1 MACSCNDDCTC
12 KVSVGQLAELVGF
25 AKAEL
30 WIDALNDT
38 FARYEIDTPLRQAH
52 FLAQILHETGGL
64 KWLRELWGPTPAQER
79 YEGRVDLGNT
89 FAGDGF
95 KFLGRGAIQLTGRSN
110 YEQYSNHCGVNVVRD
125 PSLVEQPPHAMLVAG
140 WYWQS
145 RGLNAYAD
153 LDDVETV
160 TRRVN
165 GGLNGFK
172 DRERWLAEAKR
183 VLNAGR

>member
-1 MACSCNDDCTC
+1 
-12 KVSVGQLAELVGF
+12 
-25 AKAEL
+25 
-30 WIDALNDT
+30 
-38 FARYEIDTPLRQAH
+38 
-52 FLAQILHETGGL
+52 
-64 KWLRELWGPTPAQER
+64 
-79 YEGRVDLGNT
+79 
-89 FAGDGF
+89 
-95 KFLGRGAIQLTGRSN
+95 LGRGAIQLTGRSN

-172 DRERWLAEAKR
+172 DRVQWLAEAKR